1 MKVILSGKIINVFAK
16 NYEFQGIKGT
26 THKLALY
33 NEEKNH
39 LYNVTIKKEQ
49 FEHFQELIGQ
59 AVDLECNLY
68 IKGSYNLRVAE
79 Q

>member
-1 MKVILSGKIINVFAK
+1 MKVLLSGKIINVFAR
-16 NYEFQGIKGT
+16 NYEFQGVKGI

-33 NEEKNH
+33 NEEENH

-49 FEHFQELIGQ
+49 FEQFKELIGQ

-68 IKGSYNLRVAE
+68 IKGSYNLRIAK
-79 Q
+79 

>member
-16 NYEFQGIKGT
+16 SYEFQGVKGI

-33 NEEKNH
+33 NEEENH

-49 FEHFQELIGQ
+49 FEQFKELIGQ

-68 IKGSYNLRVAE
+68 IKGSYNLRVVE
-79 Q
+79 